1 VSAAADERLLGRAA
15 RIATVLGKY
24 GFNEARRDSDPP
36 ELRARRLRE
45 ALEELGP
52 TFAKLGQILVD
63 GKGITVYLFVHDT
76 GTASTCYTSCAQVWP
91 PVLTS
96 GPPQAGT
103 GATASLLGTTTRTD
117 GKVEVTYAG
126 HPLYYFVSDK
136 QPGDATG
143 QGIDGFGGL
152 WWVLTPSG
160 AAMH

>member
-1 VSAAADERLLGRAA
+1 
-15 RIATVLGKY
+15 VLH
-24 GFNEARRDSDPP
+24 
-36 ELRARRLRE
+36 ELRAGLAPGSDQRTSAGWDRRHRLAAR
-45 ALEELGP
+45 
-52 TFAKLGQILVD
+52 D
-63 GKGITVYLFVHDT
+63 DD
-76 GTASTCYTSCAQVWP
+76 
-91 PVLTS
+91 
-96 GPPQAGT
+96 
-103 GATASLLGTTTRTD
+103 RTD